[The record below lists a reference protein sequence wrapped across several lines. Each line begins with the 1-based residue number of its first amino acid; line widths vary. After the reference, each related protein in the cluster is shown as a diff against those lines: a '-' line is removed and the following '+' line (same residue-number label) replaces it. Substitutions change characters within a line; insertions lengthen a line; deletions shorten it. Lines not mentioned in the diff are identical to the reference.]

1 MKIYIFFEAIWI
13 ITTVKK
19 KPIKKLEGRY
29 IITEVAPDGKP
40 IALEGA
46 AKKYVRQCGCL
57 VRNHIPISFRLWK
70 PNNPSE

>member
-13 ITTVKK
+13 ITAVKK

-40 IALEGA
+40 IAPEGA
-46 AKKYVRQCGCL
+46 TKKYVRQCGCL

-70 PNNPSE
+70 PNNPNE